1 MGSNFIGIISCAIS
15 ISFGSGYM
23 INSYGKSDKLSKI
36 NDYLDAWPSNTLPNS
51 NFPGVIYRDEVDILI
66 RILNYT
72 GIF

>member
-1 MGSNFIGIISCAIS
+1 
-15 ISFGSGYM
+15 M

-51 NFPGVIYRDEVDILI
+51 NFPGVIYKDEVDILI